1 MGLHISQIHQR
12 IGLNGNINFFVSMLN
27 EAQKIIPQ
35 NTPLKILDFGCGY
48 GQFLQIIDLVFQVDS
63 AIGIDCD
70 YERINYANNKNKL
83 SFVKYLHNDGTILNE
98 LNSEFD
104 VVFSQE
110 VLYTLND
117 LKSHAQIIFKSLKN
131 GGFYFA
137 TMGCNTDNPFW
148 NKRKKIIKNEEKYPV
163 NDYSLELVSEIF
175 NNAGFEVCLKSLPL
189 EYFCVYN
196 KDIIKEFGGFLNLLY
211 HCEHCKMLFC
221 FYKAEK

>member
-1 MGLHISQIHQR
+1 MRIHISQIHKR

-27 EAQKIIPQ
+27 EAKKIIPQ
-35 NTPLKILDFGCGY
+35 NTSLNILDFGCGY
-48 GQFLQIIDLVFQVDS
+48 GQFLQITDLFFQVDS

-70 YERINYANNKNKL
+70 YERVVYANNSNKL
-83 SFVKYLHNDGTILNE
+83 NFVKYLHDDGSILNKFI
-98 LNSEFD
+98 SQFD

-117 LKSHAQIIFKSLKN
+117 LKSHAQMIFKSLKN

-148 NKRKKIIKNEEKYPV
+148 HRRKEIIKNEEKYPV
-163 NDYSLELVSEIF
+163 NDYSLESVSEF
-175 NNAGFEVCLKSLPL
+175 FSDVGFEVCLKSLPL

-196 KDIIKEFGGFLNLLY
+196 KEVVKEFGGFLNLLN
-211 HCEHCKMLFC
+211 HCEYHKMLFC
-221 FYKAEK
+221 FYKA